1 MWSRLN
7 RIQTL
12 IIIIMV
18 IFMSL
23 LSRVNRIKCH
33 QARLEMSQCPGVV
46 ARRHR
51 MNVIIICLG
60 GEPLLF
66 PHFEVI
72 LNLCQ
77 FPVPAP
83 AQRRPGTKYV
93 KNLILVVVT
102 VSATQLMM
110 YISQ

>member
-33 QARLEMSQCPGVV
+33 QVRIEMSQCPGVV

-77 FPVPAP
+77 FPVPAQP
-83 AQRRPGTKYV
+83 ATKYV
-93 KNLILVVVT
+93 KILFLVVVIIGI
-102 VSATQLMM
+102 VATC
-110 YISQ
+110 